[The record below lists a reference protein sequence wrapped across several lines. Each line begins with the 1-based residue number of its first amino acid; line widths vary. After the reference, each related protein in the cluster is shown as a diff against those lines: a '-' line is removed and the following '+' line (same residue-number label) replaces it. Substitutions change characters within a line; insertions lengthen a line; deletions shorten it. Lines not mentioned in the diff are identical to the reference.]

1 MLTPYSE
8 NLESK
13 NLMYHMIPEHL
24 IYISSGLLICF
35 GFEEIILSSIIS
47 KKKNSLRAKLTYFYS
62 KLISINFKINLHG
75 VITAILILIILIY
88 WHIPKVFNS
97 AWYSDSFHI
106 IMHISYIIIGILVF
120 LMSKVTS
127 LLEKSIFTIIIGKFM
142 LIGGSILLFNSSTHY
157 YVTYP
162 IVQQTYVGLF
172 MVLMDMIMGSAVIVY
187 TFLQYFKRWN

>member
-1 MLTPYSE
+1 LLWVEISRKIARGRRFKSGRPRFNILENNSLLNTKNTRYQNLLKGLILVLISITLIILMLTPYSE

-106 IMHISYIIIGILVF
+106 IMHISY
-120 LMSKVTS
+120 
-127 LLEKSIFTIIIGKFM
+127 
-142 LIGGSILLFNSSTHY
+142 
-157 YVTYP
+157 
-162 IVQQTYVGLF
+162 
-172 MVLMDMIMGSAVIVY
+172 
-187 TFLQYFKRWN
+187 